1 MRNLLLILPI
11 MFMPLAFL
19 MASPT
24 VSPADAARACWKA
37 ETIWL
42 EYRTDPDRA
51 EDRYERDDVCVKGAV
66 ARKGEE
72 RVGRPFVQ
80 LETGDFGARVQ
91 CAFDKSVKRPLSRVR
106 EGGQVRLYCEG
117 RGKWAGYILFRDCR
131 FKRKK

>member
-1 MRNLLLILPI
+1 
-11 MFMPLAFL
+11 MFMALVLLPA
-19 MASPT
+19 
-24 VSPADAARACWKA
+24 SPADAAKRGCWKA

-51 EDRYERDDVCVKGAV
+51 EDRFEQDNVCVKGTV

-72 RVGRPFVQ
+72 LVGRPFVQ
-80 LETGDFGARVQ
+80 LMAGDFGARVQ
-91 CAFDKSVKRPLSRVR
+91 CAFHKSEKRPLSRVR